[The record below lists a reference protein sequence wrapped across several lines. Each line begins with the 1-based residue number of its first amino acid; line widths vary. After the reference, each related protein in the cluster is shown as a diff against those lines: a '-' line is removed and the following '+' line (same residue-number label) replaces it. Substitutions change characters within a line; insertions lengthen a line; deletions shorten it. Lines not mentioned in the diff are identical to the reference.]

1 MANRDLFRGIDAYD
15 SQRRREPLS
24 KSPLQVLGR
33 RLMVQAA
40 AALLLF
46 CGIVYLYEQESAIG
60 EGVRYIVAL
69 ASADE
74 QEVMAV
80 GSFADLWQDLRGRA
94 EQLQAGVSSDTD
106 KKDEPDDMVLPTLST
121 LDEDPTN
128 YQPGEEYLAAAQL
141 DESGNLVMILPASG
155 LMQSAFGDIDEQG
168 LTVSGL
174 KIFCQNQQEVK
185 AAAIGEV
192 VEVVAG
198 EKIVLQHRDGV
209 ESCYQGAIEPVVQV
223 GETLRQGQ
231 LLGHITESTLF
242 FQVVREETP
251 LDPFLFVKGPE

>member
-1 MANRDLFRGIDAYD
+1 
-15 SQRRREPLS
+15 
-24 KSPLQVLGR
+24 
-33 RLMVQAA
+33 
-40 AALLLF
+40 
-46 CGIVYLYEQESAIG
+46 
-60 EGVRYIVAL
+60 
-69 ASADE
+69 
-74 QEVMAV
+74 
-80 GSFADLWQDLRGRA
+80 
-94 EQLQAGVSSDTD
+94 
-106 KKDEPDDMVLPTLST
+106 MVLPTLST

>member
-94 EQLQAGVSSDTD
+94 EQLQANVSSDTD
-106 KKDEPDDMVLPTLST
+106 KKDEPDDLILPTLST

>member
-94 EQLQAGVSSDTD
+94 EQLQADVSSDTD

-121 LDEDPTN
+121 LEEDPTN

-155 LMQSAFGDIDEQG
+155 LMKRAFGDIDEQG

>member
-40 AALLLF
+40 AALLLLG
-46 CGIVYLYEQESAIG
+46 GIVYLYEQESAIG

-94 EQLQAGVSSDTD
+94 EQLQADVSSDTD

>member
-94 EQLQAGVSSDTD
+94 EQLQADVSSDTD
-106 KKDEPDDMVLPTLST
+106 KKDEPDDMVLPSLST

>member
-1 MANRDLFRGIDAYD
+1 
-15 SQRRREPLS
+15 
-24 KSPLQVLGR
+24 
-33 RLMVQAA
+33 MVQAA

-94 EQLQAGVSSDTD
+94 EQLQADVSSDTD
-106 KKDEPDDMVLPTLST
+106 KKDEPDNMVLPTLST

>member
-94 EQLQAGVSSDTD
+94 EQLQADVSSDTD

-174 KIFCQNQQEVK
+174 KIFCQNQQDVK

>member
-46 CGIVYLYEQESAIG
+46 CGIVYLNEQESAIG

-80 GSFADLWQDLRGRA
+80 GSFADLWQDLRGLA
-94 EQLQAGVSSDTD
+94 EQLQADVSSDTD

-223 GETLRQGQ
+223 GDTLRQGQ

>member
-94 EQLQAGVSSDTD
+94 EQLQADVSSDTD
-106 KKDEPDDMVLPTLST
+106 KKDEPDDMVLPTLAT

>member
-94 EQLQAGVSSDTD
+94 EQLQADVSSDT
-106 KKDEPDDMVLPTLST
+106 KDEPDDMVLPTLST

>member
-94 EQLQAGVSSDTD
+94 EQLQADVSSDTD
-106 KKDEPDDMVLPTLST
+106 KKDESDDMVLPTLST

-242 FQVVREETP
+242 FQVVRDETP

>member
-94 EQLQAGVSSDTD
+94 EQLQADVSSDTD

-174 KIFCQNQQEVK
+174 KIFCQNRQEVK

>member
-1 MANRDLFRGIDAYD
+1 MANRDLLRGIDAYD

-94 EQLQAGVSSDTD
+94 EQLQADVSSDTD

>member
-80 GSFADLWQDLRGRA
+80 GSFADLWQDFEFKR
-94 EQLQAGVSSDTD
+94 
-106 KKDEPDDMVLPTLST
+106 
-121 LDEDPTN
+121 
-128 YQPGEEYLAAAQL
+128 LAALYRLLKPEGYAL
-141 DESGNLVMILPASG
+141 RLVPFPVPSTKECPDFTFEDAASPTT
-155 LMQSAFGDIDEQG
+155 A
-168 LTVSGL
+168 
-174 KIFCQNQQEVK
+174 
-185 AAAIGEV
+185 
-192 VEVVAG
+192 
-198 EKIVLQHRDGV
+198 
-209 ESCYQGAIEPVVQV
+209 
-223 GETLRQGQ
+223 
-231 LLGHITESTLF
+231 
-242 FQVVREETP
+242 
-251 LDPFLFVKGPE
+251 

>member
-1 MANRDLFRGIDAYD
+1 M
-15 SQRRREPLS
+15 
-24 KSPLQVLGR
+24 
-33 RLMVQAA
+33 
-40 AALLLF
+40 
-46 CGIVYLYEQESAIG
+46 
-60 EGVRYIVAL
+60 
-69 ASADE
+69 
-74 QEVMAV
+74 

-94 EQLQAGVSSDTD
+94 EQLQADVSSDTD
-106 KKDEPDDMVLPTLST
+106 KKDESDDMVLPTLST

>member
-94 EQLQAGVSSDTD
+94 EQLQADVSSDTD

-121 LDEDPTN
+121 LEEDPTN

>member
-15 SQRRREPLS
+15 SRRRREPLS

-46 CGIVYLYEQESAIG
+46 CGIVYLYEQESALG

-94 EQLQAGVSSDTD
+94 EQLQANVSSDTD

>member
-94 EQLQAGVSSDTD
+94 EQLQADVSSDTD

-209 ESCYQGAIEPVVQV
+209 ESCYQGAIEPGVQV

>member
-94 EQLQAGVSSDTD
+94 EQLQADVSSDTD

-209 ESCYQGAIEPVVQV
+209 ESCYQGVIEPVVQV

-242 FQVVREETP
+242 FQV
-251 LDPFLFVKGPE
+251 GPE

>member
-46 CGIVYLYEQESAIG
+46 CGIVYLYEQESALG

-94 EQLQAGVSSDTD
+94 EQLQANVSSDTD

>member
-94 EQLQAGVSSDTD
+94 EQLQADVSSDTD

-141 DESGNLVMILPASG
+141 DESGNL
-155 LMQSAFGDIDEQG
+155 QSAFGDIDEQG

-223 GETLRQGQ
+223 GETLRHGQ
-231 LLGHITESTLF
+231 LLVHITERTLF

>member
-24 KSPLQVLGR
+24 KSPLRVLGR

-94 EQLQAGVSSDTD
+94 EQLQADVSSDTD

>member
-94 EQLQAGVSSDTD
+94 EQLQADVSSDTD
-106 KKDEPDDMVLPTLST
+106 KKDESDDMVLPTLST

>member
-1 MANRDLFRGIDAYD
+1 MANRDLFRGIDSYD

-94 EQLQAGVSSDTD
+94 EQLQADVSSDTD

>member
-46 CGIVYLYEQESAIG
+46 CGIVYLYDQESANG
-60 EGVRYIVAL
+60 EGVSYIVAL

-94 EQLQAGVSSDTD
+94 EQLQADVSSDTD

>member
-40 AALLLF
+40 AALWLF

-94 EQLQAGVSSDTD
+94 EQLQADVSSDTD

>member
-1 MANRDLFRGIDAYD
+1 MENRDLFRGIDAYD

-94 EQLQAGVSSDTD
+94 EQLQADVSSDTD

>member
-94 EQLQAGVSSDTD
+94 EQLQADVSSATD

>member
-94 EQLQAGVSSDTD
+94 EQLQADVSSDTD

-242 FQVVREETP
+242 FQVMREETP

>member
-94 EQLQAGVSSDTD
+94 EQLQADVSSDTD
-106 KKDEPDDMVLPTLST
+106 KKDEPDNMVLPTLST

>member
-60 EGVRYIVAL
+60 AGVRYIVAL

-94 EQLQAGVSSDTD
+94 EQLQADVSSDTD

>member
-94 EQLQAGVSSDTD
+94 EQLQADVSSDTD
-106 KKDEPDDMVLPTLST
+106 KKDESDDMVLPTLST

-251 LDPFLFVKGPE
+251 LDTFLVV

>member
-94 EQLQAGVSSDTD
+94 EQLQADVSSDTD
-106 KKDEPDDMVLPTLST
+106 KKDEPDDLILPTLST